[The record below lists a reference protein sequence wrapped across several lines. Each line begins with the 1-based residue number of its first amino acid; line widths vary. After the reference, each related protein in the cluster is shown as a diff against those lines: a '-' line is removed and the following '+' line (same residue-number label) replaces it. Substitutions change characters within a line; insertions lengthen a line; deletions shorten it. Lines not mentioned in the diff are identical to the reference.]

1 MNENLSRKELAYL
14 HSEIDDL
21 NENRRQSE
29 SKELKSVKAFFE
41 NLLASK
47 DKELKEVKD
56 QLKPKEN
63 VSNLSSF

>member
-29 SKELKSVKAFFE
+29 NKELKSVKAFYE
-41 NLLASK
+41 NLLAAK
-47 DKELKEVKD
+47 EKELREVKD
-56 QLKPKEN
+56 QQRPKAN
-63 VSNLSSF
+63 VSEPSFL